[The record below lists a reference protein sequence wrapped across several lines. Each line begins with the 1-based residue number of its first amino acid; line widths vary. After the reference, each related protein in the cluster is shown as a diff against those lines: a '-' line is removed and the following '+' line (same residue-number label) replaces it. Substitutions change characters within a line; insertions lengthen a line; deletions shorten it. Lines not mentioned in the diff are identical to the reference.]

1 MIDMSTIDTLWLYLH
16 PHVFISEDS
25 DRYLFYNTSTYNGIS
40 FEKKEIIA
48 SIVEQLQDIEKLY
61 SVKIDLKDLED
72 DILYEFVETIQAQG
86 YGDIIEGNL
95 KKPIIMPPVLNLQWS
110 VERLTENNSPISENI
125 LSYLHE
131 AEIYIN
137 GKCLFDCSNCQDR
150 YKQYP
155 CCTKSTSVLDSALL
169 KNFLFSICYTGA
181 AITLLGGNIFQY
193 NGLGEILAILEGI
206 DATHTLVSDWRNV
219 PEDLSLL
226 NNIKRETFRLKIL
239 INELV
244 DIHQIIALARRVK
257 DLQIKQCWEISIT
270 SLPEYEKAEAL
281 SESLS
286 EWADDVTI
294 RPFYTGENISFFEEC
309 IFINQEELDNIEL
322 DRQGIFALQ
331 ALNTNHFGKIT
342 ILTDGNV
349 YANVN
354 EKPLG
359 RIQDPIKEILC
370 EELEKGTSWRRTRYH
385 LEPCSQ
391 CRYKLICPSPSN
403 YELAIGKNNL
413 CHIILCK
420 K

>member
-1 MIDMSTIDTLWLYLH
+1 MEALNIETLWLYLE
-16 PHVFISEDS
+16 PYTFISEDK
-25 DRYLFYNTSTYNGIS
+25 DYHYFYNANAFKSIS
-40 FEKKEIIA
+40 FHKNEVISPFVAE
-48 SIVEQLQDIEKLY
+48 LQNIDNLY
-61 SVKIDLKDLED
+61 SVKIRVKDLED
-72 DILYEFVETIQAQG
+72 LRLLNFVETIQSLG
-86 YGDIIEGNL
+86 LGDIIEGDL
-95 KKPIIMPPVLNLQWS
+95 DKPIIMPPILNLQKS
-110 VERLTENNSPISENI
+110 IERLKEHKVPIGENI

-131 AEIYIN
+131 VSIYVN
-137 GKCLFDCSNCQDR
+137 GTCPFDCLNCQAR
-150 YKQYP
+150 YKQYL
-155 CCTKSTSVLDSALL
+155 CCTKSTKVLDPALL
-169 KNFLFSICYTGA
+169 RNFLFSIYYTGA
-181 AITLLGGNIFQY
+181 AITLSGGNIFQY
-193 NGLGEILAILEGI
+193 KELEEVLAIVEGI
-206 DATHTLVSDWRNV
+206 DATHTLVSDWRNI
-219 PEDLSLL
+219 PEDLSVLS
-226 NNIKRETFRLKIL
+226 KRKKEAFRLKAL
-239 INELV
+239 VNEPADTDTV
-244 DIHQIIALARRVK
+244 IALAQRINKLR
-257 DLQIKQCWEISIT
+257 IKQCWEISIT